1 MSDNTISTQIVSYI
15 ALAIAIGGM
24 ICGVINHRRI
34 RSNCFGRIA
43 TVSLDIDPTT
53 PRTEKTDTIELPRR
67 SERLKELSSSPS

>member
-1 MSDNTISTQIVSYI
+1 MSDNNISTQIVSYI

-24 ICGVINHRRI
+24 VCGVINHRRI

-53 PRTEKTDTIELPRR
+53 PKGDKVEALPVN
-67 SERLKELSSSPS
+67 K